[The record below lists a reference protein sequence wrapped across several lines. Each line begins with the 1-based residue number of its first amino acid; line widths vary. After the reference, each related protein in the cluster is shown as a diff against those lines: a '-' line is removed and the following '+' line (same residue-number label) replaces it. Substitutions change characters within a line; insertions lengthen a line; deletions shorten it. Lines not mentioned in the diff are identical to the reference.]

1 MSSAKMKYFG
11 QRSLIRAQ
19 AMPIASS
26 REVARNRMRAM
37 KVRYANV
44 YSLRVDRYLIVTF
57 GRMCLNKLRESAI
70 TGANRSDGCTLCTCA
85 NFFAVCHFRKKLV
98 AYVTKEARPLGCF
111 GKQRELVGTRSS
123 ERDPALLCG
132 LYVMREPT
140 FSLFAITNMGK
151 VSDFTKFAR
160 TYFSQTCCHS
170 FLWF

>member
-1 MSSAKMKYFG
+1 MDAPCAPALTFSLFAIFG
-11 QRSLIRAQ
+11 
-19 AMPIASS
+19 
-26 REVARNRMRAM
+26 
-37 KVRYANV
+37 
-44 YSLRVDRYLIVTF
+44 
-57 GRMCLNKLRESAI
+57 
-70 TGANRSDGCTLCTCA
+70 
-85 NFFAVCHFRKKLV
+85 KKLV

-160 TYFSQTCCHS
+160 TYFSQTAVI
-170 FLWF
+170 FLNL